1 VSVIWHDLECG
12 AYDADTMLW
21 RELAERHGDPV
32 LDVGAGTGRVTLD
45 LAQRGHRVT
54 ALDSDPELISE
65 LDRRA
70 AGLPV
75 STIVADARRFELDER
90 FPLIIV
96 PMQTIQL
103 LDGEPGR
110 HEFLGCARGALVPGG
125 IVAIAITDKLELY
138 NPDDGLPIPIPDMRE
153 LDGVVYSS
161 QPTAVRELD
170 DAYVLERLRETIGR
184 HGERT
189 TEHDVVRIDRL
200 SPATLERE
208 AGAAGLTPMGRRL
221 IPETGDHVGSV
232 VVILGG

>member
-1 VSVIWHDLECG
+1 MSVIWHDLECG
-12 AYDADTMLW
+12 AYAEDLPLW
-21 RELAERHGDPV
+21 RQLAAEHGDPV
-32 LDVGAGTGRVTLD
+32 LDVGAGTGRVALD

-54 ALDSDPELISE
+54 ALDSDPELIAE

-90 FPLIIV
+90 FPLIIL

-103 LDGEPGR
+103 LGGEPGR
-110 HEFLGCARGALVPGG
+110 HEFLACARGALVPGG
-125 IVAIAITDKLELY
+125 AVAIAITDKLELY
-138 NPDDGLPIPIPDMRE
+138 NPDDGLPIPLPDMRE

-170 DAYVLERLRETIGR
+170 DAYVLERLRETISR

>member
-12 AYDADTMLW
+12 AYEADTMLW

-32 LDVGAGTGRVTLD
+32 LDVGAGTGRVALD

-54 ALDSDPELISE
+54 ALDSDPELIAE

-90 FPLIIV
+90 FPLIIL

-103 LDGEPGR
+103 LGGEPGR
-110 HEFLGCARGALVPGG
+110 HEFLACARGALAPGG
-125 IVAIAITDKLELY
+125 AVAIAITDKLELY
-138 NPDDGLPIPIPDMRE
+138 NPDDGLPIPLPDMRE

-189 TEHDVVRIDRL
+189 TEHDLVRIDRL
-200 SPATLERE
+200 SPASLERE
-208 AGAAGLTPMGRRL
+208 ASAAGLAPMGRRL

-232 VVILGG
+232 VVMLGG